1 MAFFV
6 NGSERERG
14 HQGNGNCLGSQNK
27 GAQKA
32 CAGAPWQEGGEQED
46 PEEAGGEQWGW
57 EGRSNFMGC
66 TEVLILTLEVLHIV

>member
-32 CAGAPWQEGGEQED
+32 GAGAPCQEGGEQED
-46 PEEAGGEQWGW
+46 PEEAGGGQWGW
-57 EGRSNFMGC
+57 EGGLGNQDGERSLSHCCVG
-66 TEVLILTLEVLHIV
+66 EVS